1 MKRIHLFL
9 YFLAEIGLFLN
20 HEHKVNFGRDC
31 GLSWSCA
38 GNHGCPEFIMSGIF
52 MSCPEHNLNEVF
64 PLIFFSIFFSPYSN
78 VKLIAQFWSWVNL
91 VSMYYIIMVDFIGED
106 LVWASA
112 SISVTG
118 IFLYLFFLSLP
129 PTPPSQGSD
138 WARELGWCKKDVS
151 VFKCGFIL
159 VVLERAQASTV
170 ALPLGCAFG
179 PVYLIS

>member
-1 MKRIHLFL
+1 MNIKWILGGIVGCLNLVQVTMAALSLWVGYSCLVQNITLTKFFL
-9 YFLAEIGLFLN
+9 
-20 HEHKVNFGRDC
+20 
-31 GLSWSCA
+31 W
-38 GNHGCPEFIMSGIF
+38 
-52 MSCPEHNLNEVF
+52 
-64 PLIFFSIFFSPYSN
+64 FFSPYSN

-91 VSMYYIIMVDFIGED
+91 VSMYYIIMVDFIGEY